1 MATDASNT
9 TQLRALL
16 HRDEMIVAPAAYDC
30 IGARAIEDAGFP
42 LVYMTG
48 SGTAASLGYPDYG
61 LVTMTEMAENAG
73 RIAAAVKVPVIAD
86 ADTGYGNELN
96 VTRTVRDYA
105 RRGVAGLHIEDQTFP
120 KKCGQLDDKEVIP
133 LGEFIAKVKA
143 AVAARPDP
151 DFLIIARTDARAV
164 LGLDEAALRMNTALD
179 AGADMA
185 FLEAPQ
191 TLEEVAAVPKLVR
204 GPCLL
209 NLSIGGRTPLRDLAD
224 AERAGY
230 RVVIVPGLLLQ
241 EAMTAFAATLA
252 ELKTQRRLP
261 EATVNVRERLRR
273 MGAAEWDALR
283 DRFKD

>member
-1 MATDASNT
+1 MASQASNVAR
-9 TQLRALL
+9 LRTLL
-16 HRDEMIVAPAAYDC
+16 RQDGMIVAPAAYDC

-48 SGTAASLGYPDYG
+48 SGTPASLGYPDYG
-61 LVTMTEMAENAG
+61 LVTMSEMAENAG

-96 VTRTVRDYA
+96 VTRTVREYA
-105 RRGVAGLHIEDQTFP
+105 QRGVAGLHIEDQTFP

-133 LGEFIAKVKA
+133 QAEFIAKVKA
-143 AVAARPDP
+143 AVAARPDS

-164 LGLDEAALRMNTALD
+164 LGLDAAVERMNAALE

-191 TLEEVAAVPKLVR
+191 TLQEVTAVPKLVR

-209 NLSIGGRTPLRDLAD
+209 NLSIGGRTPLRDLDD

-252 ELKTQRRLP
+252 ELKATRRLP
-261 EATVNVRERLRR
+261 TATVDVHERLRR
-273 MGAAEWDALR
+273 MGATEWDALR
-283 DRFKD
+283 DRFRN

>member
-1 MATDASNT
+1 M
-9 TQLRALL
+9 LRK
-16 HRDEMIVAPAAYDC
+16 DEMLVAPAAYDC

-61 LVTMTEMAENAG
+61 LITMSEMAENAA

-96 VTRTVRDYA
+96 VTRTVQDYA
-105 RRGVAGLHIEDQTFP
+105 RRGLAGLHIEDQSFP

-133 LGEFIAKVKA
+133 LGEFIAKIKA
-143 AVAARPDP
+143 AAAARPDP
-151 DFLIIARTDARAV
+151 DFLVIARTDARAV
-164 LGLDEAALRMNTALD
+164 LGLEAAVARMNAALE

-191 TLEEVAAVPKLVR
+191 TLEEVAAVPQLVR

-209 NLSIGGRTPLRDLAD
+209 NLSVGGRTPLRDLNE

-230 RVVIVPGLLLQ
+230 RIVIVPGLLLQ
-241 EAMTAFAATLA
+241 EAMRAFALALAELNTERRLPAATLD
-252 ELKTQRRLP
+252 
-261 EATVNVRERLRR
+261 VRERLRR

-283 DRFKD
+283 DRFKS

>member
-1 MATDASNT
+1 MPSEPSNAAK
-9 TQLRALL
+9 LRALL
-16 HRDEMIVAPAAYDC
+16 RKDAMLVAPAAYDC

-61 LVTMTEMAENAG
+61 LVTMSEMAENAG

-105 RRGVAGLHIEDQTFP
+105 QRGVAGLHIEDQTFP

-133 LGEFIAKVKA
+133 QAEFIAKVKA
-143 AVAARPDP
+143 AVAAKPDP

-164 LGLDEAALRMNTALD
+164 LGLDAAVERMNAALD

-191 TLEEVAAVPKLVR
+191 TIEEVTAVPKRVR

-209 NLSIGGRTPLRDLAD
+209 NLSIGGRTPVRDLAV
-224 AERAGY
+224 AERAHY

-252 ELKTQRRLP
+252 ELKTQHRLP
-261 EATVNVRERLRR
+261 AATVDVRERLRR

>member
-1 MATDASNT
+1 MTATPTNAAR
-9 TQLRALL
+9 LRALL
-16 HRDEMIVAPAAYDC
+16 HRDEMLVAPAAYDC

-48 SGTAASLGYPDYG
+48 SGTAAMLGYPDYG
-61 LVTMTEMAENAG
+61 LVTMSEMAENAG
-73 RIAAAVKVPVIAD
+73 RIAAAVKAPVIAD

-96 VTRTVRDYA
+96 VTRTVREYA
-105 RRGVAGLHIEDQTFP
+105 PRGVAGLHIEDQTFP

-133 LGEFIAKVKA
+133 AAEFIAKVKA

-164 LGLDEAALRMNTALD
+164 LGLDEAALRMNAALD
-179 AGADMA
+179 AGADIA

-191 TLEEVAAVPKLVR
+191 TMEEIVAVPKLVR

-209 NLSIGGRTPLRDLAD
+209 NLSIGGRTPLRDLVD

-230 RVVIVPGLLLQ
+230 RIVIVPGLLLQ
-241 EAMTAFAATLA
+241 EAMSAFAATLS

-261 EATVNVRERLRR
+261 DATINVRERLRR
-273 MGAAEWDALR
+273 MGAPEWDALR
-283 DRFKD
+283 ERFKS

>member
-1 MATDASNT
+1 MTSGPSNAAT
-9 TQLRALL
+9 LRALL
-16 HRDEMIVAPAAYDC
+16 REAGMLVAPAAYDC

-48 SGTAASLGYPDYG
+48 SGTAAMLGYPDYG
-61 LVTMTEMAENAG
+61 LVTMSEMAENAG
-73 RIAAAVKVPVIAD
+73 RIAAVVKVPVIAD

-96 VTRTVRDYA
+96 VTRTVQEYA

-133 LGEFIAKVKA
+133 LAEFIAKVKA

-151 DFLIIARTDARAV
+151 DFVVIARTDARAG
-164 LGLDEAALRMNTALD
+164 LGLDAAVERMNAALE
-179 AGADMA
+179 AGADIA

-191 TLEEVAAVPKLVR
+191 TPEEVAAVPKRVR

-209 NLSIGGRTPLRDLAD
+209 NLSIGGRTPLRDLDEA
-224 AERAGY
+224 ARAGY
-230 RVVIVPGLLLQ
+230 RIVIVPGLLLQ
-241 EAMTAFAATLA
+241 EAMSAFAASLD
-252 ELKTQRRLP
+252 ELKRERRLP
-261 EATVNVRERLRR
+261 EATINVRERLRR

-283 DRFKD
+283 DRFKN

>member
-1 MATDASNT
+1 MTATPTNAAR
-9 TQLRALL
+9 LRALL
-16 HRDEMIVAPAAYDC
+16 HRDEMLVAPAAYDC

-48 SGTAASLGYPDYG
+48 SGTAAMLGYPDYG
-61 LVTMTEMAENAG
+61 LVTMSEMAENAG
-73 RIAAAVKVPVIAD
+73 RIAAAVKAPVIAD

-96 VTRTVRDYA
+96 VTRTVREYA
-105 RRGVAGLHIEDQTFP
+105 QRGVAGLHIEDQTFP

-133 LGEFIAKVKA
+133 AAEFIAKVKA
-143 AVAARPDP
+143 AVAARLDP

-164 LGLDEAALRMNTALD
+164 LGLDEAALRMNAALD
-179 AGADMA
+179 AGADIA

-191 TLEEVAAVPKLVR
+191 TLEEIVAVPKLVR

-209 NLSIGGRTPLRDLAD
+209 NLSIGGRTPLRDLVD

-230 RVVIVPGLLLQ
+230 RIVIVPGLLLQ
-241 EAMTAFAATLA
+241 EAMSAFAATLS

-261 EATVNVRERLRR
+261 DATINVRERLRR
-273 MGAAEWDALR
+273 MGAPEWDALR
-283 DRFKD
+283 ERFKS